1 MNLAIARKAA
11 RDVRGISIGM
21 ALAVVALAI
30 ITVVLYPSFKD
41 SLADVD
47 SEGAFA
53 GLVGETGSFST
64 PEGFAYSQFFAFI
77 PILLVV
83 QAVISGSW
91 AFAGEQGQGT
101 MDLLLSQPITRRRL
115 AIEKALA
122 LTLALVLVAL
132 LAVPAFLVVMPFV
145 DDFTISQTRIVGA
158 TVMMLPVSLLF
169 LWLSLWLSAIAPTR
183 SAAATI
189 ATAAVVVTYFLH
201 LVGASAESLHWMQQV
216 SPFYWSDSSP
226 ALVGDLTWLRAV
238 AVTFVGLVFLVL
250 AVRAFERRDIS
261 SGGREWKLL
270 DVKNLAR
277 LPGRLFH
284 RAPERAESA

>member
-1 MNLAIARKAA
+1 MRTSSSPTTTASQLRSLSHESRCRPQGRPRRTRHQHRHGPRRSRP
-11 RDVRGISIGM
+11 RDHHRR
-21 ALAVVALAI
+21 ALPLVQGQ
-30 ITVVLYPSFKD
+30 PGGRRQRR
-41 SLADVD
+41 
-47 SEGAFA
+47 GAFA

-101 MDLLLSQPITRRRL
+101 MDLLLAQPITRRRL
-115 AIEKALA
+115 AIEKALS

-145 DDFTISQTRIVGA
+145 DDFTISELRIVGA

-226 ALVGDLTWLRAV
+226 ALIGDFSWLRAI
-238 AVTFVGLVFLVL
+238 AVT
-250 AVRAFERRDIS
+250 
-261 SGGREWKLL
+261 
-270 DVKNLAR
+270 
-277 LPGRLFH
+277 
-284 RAPERAESA
+284 